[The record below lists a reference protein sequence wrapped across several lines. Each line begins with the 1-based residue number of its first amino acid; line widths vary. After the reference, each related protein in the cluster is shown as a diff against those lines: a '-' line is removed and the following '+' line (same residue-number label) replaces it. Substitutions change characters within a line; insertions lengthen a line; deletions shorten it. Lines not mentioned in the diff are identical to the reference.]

1 MASVTLP
8 TLVAISI
15 GAIVGA
21 NARFLVG
28 GWLAERLASGF
39 PWPTIAINLAGS
51 FLLGFVL
58 VLSAERGLG
67 PWWVRPAIAVGFLG
81 SFTTFPAF
89 SVETVSLIERG
100 DLAGALGNAAG
111 SVLVCVAGA
120 WLGTLLA
127 RAL

>member
-1 MASVTLP
+1 MTYLWI
-8 TLVAISI
+8 AIGSGLG
-15 GAIVGA
+15 GA
-21 NARFLVG
+21 ARYWFSG
-28 GWLAERLASGF
+28 FAAERFGTAF
-39 PWPTIAINLAGS
+39 PWGTIIVN
-51 FLLGFVL
+51 V
-58 VLSAERGLG
+58 
-67 PWWVRPAIAVGFLG
+67 LG
-81 SFTTFPAF
+81 SFVIGFFATLTAPGGRVPSGETARQFVMAGLCGGYTTFSAF

>member
-28 GWLAERLASGF
+28 GWLAERLTAGF

-51 FLLGFVL
+51 FLLGLVL

-67 PWWVRPAIAVGFLG
+67 PWWVRPAIAVGVTRSAALPGARRSISSYVHALPSG
-81 SFTTFPAF
+81 S
-89 SVETVSLIERG
+89 
-100 DLAGALGNAAG
+100 
-111 SVLVCVAGA
+111 
-120 WLGTLLA
+120 
-127 RAL
+127 